1 MRIAIVGCRTKWL
14 TEDQIRT
21 TAREVH
27 RLVRKLRDEETLDL
41 EIVSGEADGVDT
53 WAKVSA
59 GMLGVK
65 YKPFPAKWKLPDGS
79 LDRGA
84 GHKRNAEIVRYADK
98 VFAFWDGKSP
108 GTENTIALTRKAG
121 KPIEVVLLG

>member
-1 MRIAIVGCRTKWL
+1 MRIAIVGCRKKWL
-14 TEDQIRT
+14 TVDQILNARRT
-21 TAREVH
+21 IYSFVREIAGKDPEV
-27 RLVRKLRDEETLDL
+27 

-53 WAKVSA
+53 WAKNA
-59 GMLGVK
+59 ADQYGLR
-65 YKPFPAKWKLPDGS
+65 YTPFPAKWKREDGS

-108 GTENTIALTRKAG
+108 GTENTIKQTRKAG